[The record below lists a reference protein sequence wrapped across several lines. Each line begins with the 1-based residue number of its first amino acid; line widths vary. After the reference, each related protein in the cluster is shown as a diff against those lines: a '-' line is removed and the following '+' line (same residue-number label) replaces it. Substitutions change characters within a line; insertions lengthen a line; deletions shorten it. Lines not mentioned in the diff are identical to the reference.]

1 MNRAAAVVLLVASF
15 LAGAAPASA
24 TRVRVVHRGPRA
36 TVRVSV
42 GFPLHRPLPHVVVR
56 RPAVT
61 FRVAPRIYLPH
72 VAFGAV
78 VVAAPATDRIV
89 WSDAESLAREDN
101 WSEIAMDVDRRGDR
115 LLLDITEG
123 PAQLSFAEVVFE
135 NGETQVVDFND
146 GVQKIGIYS
155 LLDFGNGRKVDH
167 VRLVA
172 KASGKETRV
181 AVRLVG

>member
-1 MNRAAAVVLLVASF
+1 MNRLVAVALLAAS
-15 LAGAAPASA
+15 LVAGAAPASA
-24 TRVRVVHRGPRA
+24 ARVRVVHRGPRA

-42 GFPLHRPLPHVVVR
+42 GFPLVRPLPHVVVR

-61 FRVAPRIYLPH
+61 FRVAPRVYLPH

-78 VVAAPATDRIV
+78 IVAAPAADRVV
-89 WSDAESLAREDN
+89 WSDAESLDKGDD
-101 WSEIAMDVDRRGDR
+101 WSEVAMDVDRRGDR
-115 LLLDITEG
+115 LVLDITEG

-146 GVQKIGIYS
+146 RVQKMGVYS

-172 KASGKETRV
+172 KASGKETRI
-181 AVRLVG
+181 AVRLVA